1 MTERELRDLAHDMES
16 DRIERTIS
24 TTDSDKFCQAICAFA
39 NDFPNNQSPGYLLI
53 GVKDDGTIAGLT
65 IEDKLLQSLGDYRSN
80 GNILPLPAMTVD
92 RVSTADGDV
101 AVLKVMPS
109 DQPPVRY
116 KGRIYIRVGPR
127 KAIASEQE
135 ERILSEKRVSAAL
148 TFDARP
154 CADSSITDL
163 AEGLFLNEYRQQAI
177 AAEILEE
184 NHRSVTDQLASL
196 RFFDLKSNQ
205 PTNAGILLFGLEPR
219 NWLPGAYIQFLRI
232 GGTSLADEPLNEREI
247 GGDLMTMLRELDAL
261 VDAHLVQYPVA
272 VSSLQEQTVEAFP
285 RVAVREL
292 LLNAVMHRD
301 YQSNAPI
308 RLSWFEDRIE
318 IQSPGGLFGAASP
331 ENFPRQNDYRNPVI
345 AEALKNLGYVNKFAR
360 GVLRSQEALHRNGSP
375 PAEFDFDH
383 HYTLVTIRRRP

>member
-1 MTERELRDLAHDMES
+1 MTEQELRALATDMES

-24 TTDSDKFCQAICAFA
+24 MTDTDKFCQAICAFA
-39 NDFPNNQSPGYLLI
+39 NDFPNHQLPGYLLI
-53 GVKDDGTIAGLT
+53 GVKDDGTVAGLT
-65 IEDKLLQSLGDYRSN
+65 IEDKLLQSLGNFRSN

-92 RVSTADGDV
+92 RIATANGAV
-101 AVLKVMPS
+101 AVITVFPS

-135 ERILSEKRVSAAL
+135 ERILTERRVSGAL

-154 CADSSITDL
+154 CAGSSLDDL

-177 AAEILEE
+177 AADILEE

-196 RFFDLKSNQ
+196 RFYDLKSNQ

-219 NWLPGAYIQFLRI
+219 NWLPGAYVQFLRI
-232 GGTSLADEPLNEREI
+232 GGSSLADDPLNEREV
-247 GGDLMTMLRELDAL
+247 GGDLMTILRELDAL
-261 VDAHLVQYPVA
+261 VDAQLVQYLVA

-285 RVAVREL
+285 KVAVREL

-301 YQSNAPI
+301 YEANAPI
-308 RLSWFEDRIE
+308 RFYWFDDRIE
-318 IQSPGGLFGAASP
+318 IQSPGGLFGAARP
-331 ENFPRQNDYRNPVI
+331 ENFPQQNDYRNPVI

-360 GVLRSQEALHRNGSP
+360 GVLRAQEALRRNGSP
-375 PAEFDFDH
+375 EAEFEFKH
-383 HYTLVTIRRRP
+383 HYTLATIRRRP

>member
-1 MTERELRDLAHDMES
+1 MTEQDLKALANDMES

-39 NDFPNNQSPGYLLI
+39 NDFPNHQLPGYLLI
-53 GVKDDGTIAGLT
+53 GVTDDGTIAGLT
-65 IEDKLLQSLGDYRSN
+65 IEDKLLQSLGDFRSN
-80 GNILPLPAMTVD
+80 GNILPLPAMTVE
-92 RVSTADGDV
+92 RVVTADGAV
-101 AVLKVMPS
+101 AVIKVLPS

-116 KGRIYIRVGPR
+116 KGRIHIRVGPR

-135 ERILSEKRVSAAL
+135 ERILTERRVSGTL

-154 CADSSITDL
+154 CADSSVTDL

-184 NHRSVTDQLASL
+184 NHREIKEQLASL
-196 RFFDLKSNQ
+196 RFYDLKSNQ

-232 GGTSLADEPLNEREI
+232 GGISLADDPLNEREV

-261 VDAHLVQYPVA
+261 VDAQLVQYTVA

-301 YQSNAPI
+301 YESNAPI
-308 RLSWFEDRIE
+308 RFYWFNDRIE
-318 IQSPGGLFGAASP
+318 IQSPGGLFGAARP
-331 ENFPRQNDYRNPVI
+331 ENFPQQNDYRNPVI

-360 GVLRSQEALHRNGSP
+360 GVLRAQEALRRNGSP
-375 PAEFDFDH
+375 EAEFVFQP
-383 HYTLVTIRRRP
+383 HYTLATIRRRP